1 MTIVRERERVRDESY
16 TGNMWRSL
24 SSNIRVQLPGLL
36 TRDNKL
42 SRTAD
47 TTNKREG
54 ENEMIVKDA
63 LRILNDLPLE
73 AEICAQWYE
82 KEDMEYGDETIS
94 DQVWSEANRLMDKWE
109 LTDLRYQLDD
119 AISQA
124 KRSLEKKV

>member
-1 MTIVRERERVRDESY
+1 VRLLKLYERDNKISRKADTTSERER
-16 TGNMWRSL
+16 
-24 SSNIRVQLPGLL
+24 
-36 TRDNKL
+36 
-42 SRTAD
+42 
-47 TTNKREG
+47 

-119 AISQA
+119 AIAQA
-124 KRSLEKKV
+124 KRNVEKKI